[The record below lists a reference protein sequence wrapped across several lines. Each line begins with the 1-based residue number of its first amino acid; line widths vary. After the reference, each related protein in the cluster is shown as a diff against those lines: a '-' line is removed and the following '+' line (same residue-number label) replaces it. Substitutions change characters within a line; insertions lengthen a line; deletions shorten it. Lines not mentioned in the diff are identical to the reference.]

1 MKLEIGDYNKLKVL
15 RETDHAYM
23 LGDEDTEIFLHKKQA
38 ARPLKDEEEVEVFL
52 YYDNQKRITATMNKP
67 KIDQENPGFL
77 NVVDYNFRLGIFLN
91 MGLIK
96 DLLMSRDDLPF
107 IRKDWPRKGDRLF
120 VRLRVS
126 KNQLT
131 AKFVPRYEINDFLKP
146 DTMLEVDSEYV
157 AYNVFKTEEGNVFF
171 TEEGHQIYVYF
182 KHMRKDYRL
191 GEKAEI
197 KITIDKGNNQ
207 YNGTLIK
214 QKELMLEDD
223 ALIIKKYLEEHEGE
237 MEYTDKSTSDAINI
251 AFSMSKK
258 AFKRGLG
265 SLYKKGLVVLEK
277 DRTLLFDENLH
288 GKPEVVVEEKPKIV
302 VEEQPEVEEQKKETT
317 IIEVKNFR

>member
-1 MKLEIGDYNKLKVL
+1 MKLELGDYNTLKVL

-23 LGDEDTEIFLHKKQA
+23 LGDEETEVFLHKKQA
-38 ARPLKDEEEVEVFL
+38 SRPLKDDEEVEVFL

-67 KIDQENPGFL
+67 KIDQDNPGFL
-77 NVVDYNFRLGIFLN
+77 NVVDYNFRLGIFLDN
-91 MGLIK
+91 GLIK

-120 VRLRVS
+120 VRMRVS

-131 AKFVPRYEINDFLKP
+131 AKFVPRYEINEFLKP
-146 DTMLEVDSEYV
+146 ETMLELDKEYP

-182 KHMRKDYRL
+182 KHMRKEYRL

-214 QKELMLEDD
+214 QKELMLEED
-223 ALIIKKYLEEHEGE
+223 ALIIKKYLDEHDGV
-237 MEYTDKSTSDAINI
+237 MEYTDKSTSDDINVG
-251 AFSMSKK
+251 FSMSKK

-277 DRTLLFDENLH
+277 DKTLLFVEGVNVH
-288 GKPEVVVEEKPKIV
+288 PEPKIEETPVVEIQKEKQ
-302 VEEQPEVEEQKKETT
+302 EQIQ
-317 IIEVKNFR
+317 VKNFR

>member
-1 MKLEIGDYNKLKVL
+1 MKLEIGDYNKLNVL

-23 LGDEDTEIFLHKKQA
+23 LGDEETEIFLHKKQA
-38 ARPLKDEEEVEVFL
+38 SRPLENDEEVEVFL

-67 KIDQENPGFL
+67 IIDQEHPGFL

-107 IRKDWPRKGDRLF
+107 MRKDWPRKGDRLF

-131 AKFVPRYEINDFLKP
+131 AKFVPRFEINDFLMP
-146 DTMLEVDSEYV
+146 DSVLEIDSEYV
-157 AYNVFKTEEGNVFF
+157 AYNVYKTEEGNVFF

-182 KHMRKDYRL
+182 KHMRKEYRL

-223 ALIIKKYLEEHEGE
+223 ALIIKKYLDDHEGE
-237 MEYTDKSTSDAINI
+237 MEYTDKSSSDDINT
-251 AFSMSKK
+251 AFNMSKK

-277 DRTLLFDENLH
+277 DKTSLAVE
-288 GKPEVVVEEKPKIV
+288 KQEETPVVEEEPEKAPVI
-302 VEEQPEVEEQKKETT
+302 EVE
-317 IIEVKNFR
+317 NFR

>member
-1 MKLEIGDYNKLKVL
+1 MKLEIGDYNKLIVL

-23 LGDEDTEIFLHKKQA
+23 LGDEEQEIFLHKKQA
-38 ARPLKDEEEVEVFL
+38 ARPLQDGEEVEVFL

-67 KIDQENPGFL
+67 IIDQDHPGFL

-107 IRKDWPRKGDRLF
+107 MRKDWPRKGDRLF

-146 DTMLEVDSEYV
+146 NTMLEIDSDYL

-171 TEEGHQIYVYF
+171 TEDGHQIYVYF
-182 KHMRKDYRL
+182 KHMRKEYRL
-191 GEKAEI
+191 GEKAQI

-214 QKELMLEDD
+214 QKELMLEED
-223 ALIIKKYLEEHEGE
+223 ALIIKKYLDEHEGE
-237 MEYTDKSTSDAINI
+237 MEYTDKSTSDSINI
-251 AFSMSKK
+251 TFNMSKK

-265 SLYKKGLVVLEK
+265 SLYKKGLILLEA
-277 DRTLLFDENLH
+277 DRTTLTDE
-288 GKPEVVVEEKPKIV
+288 KKEETPVI
-302 VEEQPEVEEQKKETT
+302 EVE
-317 IIEVKNFR
+317 NFR